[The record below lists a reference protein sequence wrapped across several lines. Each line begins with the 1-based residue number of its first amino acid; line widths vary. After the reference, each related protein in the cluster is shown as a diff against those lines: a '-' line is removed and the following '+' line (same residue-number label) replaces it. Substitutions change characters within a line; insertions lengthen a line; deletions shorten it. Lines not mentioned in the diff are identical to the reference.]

1 MRDIRER
8 FKKNLKNKN
17 LISNNNNRLLL
28 GVSGGPDSLTM
39 LDLFT
44 SIRDDFNLEII
55 VFHLNHLFR
64 EKASEEAEYVRK
76 ICEKKAI
83 KTIIKTHDVPKYVE
97 NNNLSPEEGAREI
110 RFKYLK
116 EIFQNEEID
125 KIGLAHNKDDLVET
139 VLLNIFRGCG
149 MKGLKGIEDNIT
161 IDGMKIIH
169 PLLIFFRSEIIDY
182 CKSNNLEPVYDP
194 SNESDLYSR
203 NRIRNNILPLI
214 ENQINPNVKQ
224 VITRMTETVK
234 EDFNFIKH
242 YSEKKFKEIL
252 IKKDEKKYI
261 LDLKKM
267 KNLHPTL
274 IKRIINIILTKLK
287 GNIDN
292 FYYKHYNDIINF
304 IESNNTGDLLDLP
317 DNINI
322 KISYQKLI
330 IIKGSFSKI
339 EKYSKLI
346 ENEGEYLLP
355 YNQKISVK
363 IIPERLNW
371 RNYKEDNL
379 CLIDFNKVD
388 FPLKVRNRR
397 DGDTFIPLG
406 MVGHKKVKDFFI
418 DNKVPDYMRDKIP
431 IVFDGKEN
439 LIWICG
445 YRMAEQFKLEKES
458 KKTILIKYQK
468 ED

>member
-1 MRDIRER
+1 MRDIKER
-8 FKKNLKNKN
+8 FKKNLRNKN
-17 LISNNNNRLLL
+17 LISNNNRLLL

-64 EKASEEAEYVRK
+64 EEAGQEAEYVRR
-76 ICEKKAI
+76 ICEKKNLKA
-83 KTIIKTHDVPKYVE
+83 IIKTHDVPKYVE

-116 EIFQNEEID
+116 EIFQNEDID

-139 VLLNIFRGCG
+139 VLLNIFRGSG
-149 MKGLKGIEDNIT
+149 MRGLKGIEDEVT
-161 IDGMKIIH
+161 IEGMKIIH

-182 CKSNNLEPVYDP
+182 CNSNGLEPVYDP
-194 SNESDLYSR
+194 SNDSNLYSR

-224 VITRMTETVK
+224 VITRMTESVK
-234 EDFNFIKH
+234 EDYNFIKQ
-242 YSEKKFKEIL
+242 YSDKKFKELL
-252 IKKDEKKYI
+252 IEKDEQKYI
-261 LDLKKM
+261 LDLKKI
-267 KNLHPTL
+267 KDLHPTL
-274 IKRIINIILTKLK
+274 IKRIINIIVKELK

-304 IESNNTGDLLDLP
+304 IDANNTGDLLDLP

-322 KISYQKLI
+322 KISYDKLI
-330 IIKGSFSKI
+330 VIKGTFSKT

-346 ENEGEYLLP
+346 EDEGEYLLP
-355 YNQKISVK
+355 YNQKLAVN
-363 IIPERLNW
+363 IIPKKLNW
-371 RNYKEDNL
+371 RNYKDKNS
-379 CLIDFNKVD
+379 CLIDFNKVV

-406 MVGHKKVKDFFI
+406 MEGHKKVKDFFI

-431 IVFDGKEN
+431 IVFDGKGN

-445 YRMAEQFKLEKES
+445 YRMAESFKLEKES